1 MAVKKKN
8 DIIEQNTNDI
18 IDIDLSATKKQR
30 FRINGDDNS
39 ILELNTSD
47 AGMLARLDEAQ
58 ERMNGIIDKMS
69 NLSAKTDSIDE
80 ENVTNEDVTKL
91 GDIINDMDKDMRSI
105 IDYVFDSN
113 VSEICA
119 PQGTMFDPIGG
130 RFRYEHII
138 DKISDLYE
146 QNIKAESKKMQARL
160 RKHTGKYNK
169 IMRW

>member
-8 DIIEQNTNDI
+8 DTIEQNTNDI

-58 ERMNGIIDKMS
+58 ERMSGIIDKMN
-69 NLSAKTDSIDE
+69 NLSDKTDSIDE
-80 ENVTNEDVTKL
+80 GNVTDEDVTKL
-91 GDIINDMDKDMRSI
+91 GDIIKDMDRDMRSI

-169 IMRW
+169 

>member
-18 IDIDLSATKKQR
+18 IDIDLSSIKKQR

-58 ERMNGIIDKMS
+58 ERMKGIIDKMN
-69 NLSAKTDSIDE
+69 NLSDKTNSVDE
-80 ENVTNEDVTKL
+80 ENVTNEDVAKL

-169 IMRW
+169 